1 MFLVKSKDCS
11 QTKFRDSLNMFFFL
25 FANFKN
31 TKEKKKKEGKAWS
44 IK

>member
-31 TKEKKKKEGKAWS
+31 TKKKKKEGKAWS